1 MKNFLFEI
9 GVENIPARF
18 ITSACSQMKNK
29 AEELFKKHGISYQ
42 EIDSAG
48 TYKRLTLFV
57 KDLSPKSEERAERFY
72 GPSSKIL
79 KDESGNYTKQAEG
92 FAKAHNISVDKL
104 IIVNIEKK
112 GEVLCVEKKI
122 PSQTTEKIL
131 PEILFEITAS
141 LKFPKTMMWEES
153 KFKFARPIRSLLAI
167 YDKKNIPLKIADV
180 KSSKWTFGPNA
191 RGFNKI
197 AIKNANDYYKTLEK
211 NHVIVKDSERK
222 KQLIKEIKQLSN
234 RMKFEVKEDEEL
246 IDENVYLSE
255 YPVCVLVKFPNE
267 FLTLPP
273 QLLALVM
280 KKQLKFFPTYD
291 SAFKMNPYFIG
302 IRDGISKGHKNVE
315 EGFLSVFQARCN
327 DALFFY
333 NNDLSLSVA
342 YLNEKIKNIE
352 YQKSLGSVYD
362 KKLRV
367 KNNFNYLLE
376 KLKVKGKEEL
386 STLADYAYLDLA
398 TNIVREFPELQGTIS
413 YYYAKNWGLDERKAK
428 ILSEFYYPLY
438 SKSELPSSLE
448 AALLSVSAK
457 IDTLIGDFALG
468 MTASGSEDPHALR
481 RSAYALIRI
490 FEKYEIEINIIE
502 LLGVSFDFLP
512 EEVKEKNEKNK
523 LIKAAAD
530 FIWQRAESYFVENG
544 YGLNEINSV
553 YEIFIKEGNL
563 ILIEKRLEAIKKA
576 LEKKDF
582 KNLSL
587 LYKRVKNILKNGIVS
602 VKIDE
607 SLFEKE
613 EEKTLFSEI
622 NKIKPEIEDL
632 LKNRDYLSAM
642 GRIELLN
649 SPLENFFN
657 NVMVMTENEKVKN
670 NRLSLL
676 NEIYL
681 MFKDISDIS
690 KL

>member
-1 MKNFLFEI
+1 
-9 GVENIPARF
+9 
-18 ITSACSQMKNK
+18 
-29 AEELFKKHGISYQ
+29 
-42 EIDSAG
+42 
-48 TYKRLTLFV
+48 
-57 KDLSPKSEERAERFY
+57 
-72 GPSSKIL
+72 
-79 KDESGNYTKQAEG
+79 
-92 FAKAHNISVDKL
+92 
-104 IIVNIEKK
+104 
-112 GEVLCVEKKI
+112 
-122 PSQTTEKIL
+122 
-131 PEILFEITAS
+131 
-141 LKFPKTMMWEES
+141 
-153 KFKFARPIRSLLAI
+153 
-167 YDKKNIPLKIADV
+167 
-180 KSSKWTFGPNA
+180 
-191 RGFNKI
+191 
-197 AIKNANDYYKTLEK
+197 
-211 NHVIVKDSERK
+211 
-222 KQLIKEIKQLSN
+222 
-234 RMKFEVKEDEEL
+234 
-246 IDENVYLSE
+246 
-255 YPVCVLVKFPNE
+255 
-267 FLTLPP
+267 
-273 QLLALVM
+273 
-280 KKQLKFFPTYD
+280 
-291 SAFKMNPYFIG
+291 
-302 IRDGISKGHKNVE
+302 
-315 EGFLSVFQARCN
+315 
-327 DALFFY
+327 
-333 NNDLSLSVA
+333 VA

-386 STLADYAYLDLA
+386 SALADYAYLDLA

-428 ILSEFYYPLY
+428 MLSEFYYPLY